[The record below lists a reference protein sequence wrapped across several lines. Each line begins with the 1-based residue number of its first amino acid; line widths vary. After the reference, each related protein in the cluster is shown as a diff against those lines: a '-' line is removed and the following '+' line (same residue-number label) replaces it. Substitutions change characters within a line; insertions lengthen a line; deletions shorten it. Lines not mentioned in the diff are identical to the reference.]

1 MSDLLRVL
9 YSPQP
14 NPQRLAPADPFLP
27 RGHTKDAITA
37 RQAISDYLAA
47 QMMRPLHA
55 SDEDFDR
62 RVKAETDSMT
72 LAERVF
78 VEIEMTQRN
87 RTFYSADYDPLAY

>member
-1 MSDLLRVL
+1 
-9 YSPQP
+9 
-14 NPQRLAPADPFLP
+14 
-27 RGHTKDAITA
+27 
-37 RQAISDYLAA
+37 
-47 QMMRPLHA
+47 MMRPLHA
-55 SDEDFDR
+55 SDDDFQQ